1 MAEDL
6 FLLLGSN
13 RGRRV
18 RSLREGVERLS
29 AALRVRSVS
38 RMYASAPFGRIHQPW
53 FLNLA
58 LRAETGLSPEE
69 LLRLV
74 KRVEREGGRTAG
86 ARHGPRELDV
96 DILLMGDRVVRGP
109 SLEIPHPG
117 IPGRRFCLV
126 PLCEIA
132 PGARVP
138 PEGRTVRELLADCRD
153 SGEVMPI

>member
-1 MAEDL
+1 MPEEV

-18 RSLREGVERLS
+18 RALREGVERLS
-29 AALRVRSVS
+29 ADLRIRAVS
-38 RMYASAPFGRIHQPW
+38 RMYASAPFGRVHQPW

-58 LRAETGLSPEE
+58 LRGETGLSPGE
-69 LLRLV
+69 LLRLA
-74 KRVEREGGRTAG
+74 KRVEREGGRTGG

-96 DILLMGDRVVRGP
+96 DILLMGDRVVREPG
-109 SLEIPHPG
+109 LEIPHPG
-117 IPGRRFCLV
+117 IAGRRFCLV

-132 PGARVP
+132 SGTRVP

-153 SGEVMPI
+153 SGEVIPI